1 MNILIIENSST
12 LSQLLFKT
20 LSTYGYKVSI
30 DSSKFTNKVSIKNKI
45 YELFIINTNLEK
57 NITQDL
63 LKYIVE
69 NSPESKILGI
79 CNKGSWVEK
88 VDFLNNGGDDV
99 LTYPFPIQELLARI
113 QSLVRRPK
121 NYVDKNLYIGKFVL
135 DLQEKSIYKDDRDIE
150 IRKKEYDLFEYLV
163 RNKGRVISRCELLDH
178 VWDYREYVGS
188 NTIDVH
194 INRLRDKLD
203 DRKIIKTIHG
213 VGYQVNDL
221 DKNPKSSSA

>member
-20 LSTYGYKVSI
+20 LEAYGYKVTL
-30 DSSKFTNKVSIKNKI
+30 DDKNFTSKSLVNKKI
-45 YELFIINTNLEK
+45 FELFLINTNLEK
-57 NITQDL
+57 GVTQKL
-63 LKYIVE
+63 LKYIVKK
-69 NSPESKILGI
+69 SKASKILGI

-113 QSLVRRPK
+113 QSLVRRPQS
-121 NYVDKNLYIGKFVL
+121 YVDKNIYIGDFLL
-135 DLQEKSIYKDDRDIE
+135 DLDTRSVYKDNKDIE

-188 NTIDVH
+188 NTVDVH
-194 INRLRDKLD
+194 INRLRDKLQD
-203 DRKIIKTIHG
+203 KKLIETVHG
-213 VGYQVNDL
+213 VGYKIKDFR
-221 DKNPKSSSA
+221 KSSKTS

>member
-20 LSTYGYKVSI
+20 LEAYGYKVTL
-30 DSSKFTNKVSIKNKI
+30 DDKNFTSKSLVNKKI
-45 YELFIINTNLEK
+45 FELFLINTNLEK
-57 NITQDL
+57 GVTKKL
-63 LKYIVE
+63 LKYVVKK
-69 NSPESKILGI
+69 SKASKILGI

-113 QSLVRRPK
+113 QSLVRRPQS
-121 NYVDKNLYIGKFVL
+121 YVDKNIYIGDFLL
-135 DLQEKSIYKDDRDIE
+135 DLDTRSVYKDNKDIE

-188 NTIDVH
+188 NTVDVH
-194 INRLRDKLD
+194 INRLRDKLQD
-203 DRKIIKTIHG
+203 KKLIETVHG
-213 VGYQVNDL
+213 VGYKIKDFR
-221 DKNPKSSSA
+221 KSSKTS

>member
-1 MNILIIENSST
+1 MNILIIENSPT

-57 NITQDL
+57 NITHDL

-221 DKNPKSSSA
+221 DKNPKSS

>member
-20 LSTYGYKVSI
+20 LEAYGYKVTL
-30 DSSKFTNKVSIKNKI
+30 DDKNFTSKSLVNKKI
-45 YELFIINTNLEK
+45 FELFLINTNLEK
-57 NITQDL
+57 GVTQKL
-63 LKYIVE
+63 LKYVVKK
-69 NSPESKILGI
+69 SKESKILGI

-113 QSLVRRPK
+113 QSLVRRPQS
-121 NYVDKNLYIGKFVL
+121 YVDKNIYIGDFLL
-135 DLQEKSIYKDDRDIE
+135 DLDTRSVYKNDKDIE

-194 INRLRDKLD
+194 INRLRDKLQD
-203 DRKIIKTIHG
+203 KKLIETVHG
-213 VGYQVNDL
+213 VGYKIKDFR
-221 DKNPKSSSA
+221 KSSKTS